1 VAFDENAEMEDLE
14 GWFLGCSSA
23 AAGQLLEYRDAVLSF
38 VRTEPLT
45 AKVDLLLHWRQ
56 LARIE
61 W

>member
-1 VAFDENAEMEDLE
+1 VAFDENAEMEDPE
-14 GWFLGCSSA
+14 SRSLGCWSA

-45 AKVDLLLHWRQ
+45 VTVDRLLHRGQ
-56 LARIE
+56 LARVE